1 MPNKNTT
8 RRDSLIIQRILRN
21 DYPSRETL
29 LKYLR
34 EHGADI
40 GIRTFQRDI
49 ENISSNFDID
59 ITYDRQKQ
67 GWTINTE
74 TATEVDK
81 LLYFVRL
88 AAASN
93 MVLHSLKDKHELLK
107 YLSFTPNTVFRGI
120 EHIDVLLSAIRVR
133 QTVQFAHLSYDT
145 GATKAYTAEPYL
157 LKEFEGRWYLFA
169 YVRQLAAFRT
179 FGLDRIS
186 DLAVSGKKFKR
197 EKALEQT
204 ADKFDEVYGLVYM
217 PEQQHPP
224 VEKVALRFSGIM
236 IKHVQALPLHHSQ
249 TIEKGIVT
257 LRLIINRELENKLL
271 SYGEHVEVLA
281 PGSLRKRIKQ
291 RLTETLQHY

>member
-74 TATEVDK
+74 TTAEVDK

-88 AAASN
+88 VAASN
-93 MVLHSLKDKHELLK
+93 VVLHSLKDKHELLK
-107 YLSFTPNTVFRGI
+107 YLSFIPNTVLKGI
-120 EHIDVLLSAIRVR
+120 EHINVLLSAIRAR
-133 QTVQFAHLSYDT
+133 QTVQFAHLNYDT
-145 GATKAYTAEPYL
+145 GMTKTYTAEPYL

-169 YVRQLAAFRT
+169 YVRQLAGFRT

-186 DLAVSGKKFKR
+186 DLTVSGKKFKR

-224 VEKVALRFSGIM
+224 IEKVTLRFSDIM
-236 IKHVQALPLHHSQ
+236 IKHVQALPLHYSQ
-249 TIEKGIVT
+249 TTKKGIVT

-271 SYGEHVEVLA
+271 SYGEHMEVLT